1 MSATANRLSQPQA
14 LISQGN
20 TFAASKGKQYEA
32 GVKYAP
38 KDRPITASVALYQ
51 LTKTNNKVADLEH
64 PFFSVQGGEVR
75 SRGIEL
81 EAKAA
86 LSANLNL
93 LGSYTY
99 TDAEY
104 TKRYFA
110 TGEYTFRYP
119 LNTWLLCGRITPSMK
134 LRLAV

>member
-1 MSATANRLSQPQA
+1 MNYVFENGIAPYVSYSESFEPTSGTDF
-14 LISQGN
+14 SGN

-38 KDRPITASVALYQ
+38 KDRPITASVAFYQ

-119 LNTWLLCGRITPSMK
+119 
-134 LRLAV
+134 